1 MFKLEIN
8 VDVTNLPDLT
18 NPKIMDAAYTA
29 SKLLQ
34 STIMEVVLESD
45 NNAQTRKKAERIG
58 IISLFKSSI
67 FVEEIPN
74 GYCHDYCCKHLPW
87 YVITTDIGRFVV
99 GWRKSVMS
107 IDWTQTINTK
117 TADELFPNI
126 DVTKGERSIHAWSIK
141 DAAVYINTI
150 YEDVVTCVNKN
161 NYCIAKDTLDA
172 SISDIK
178 LP

>member
-1 MFKLEIN
+1 MKKLYSVESYGNNGMFKLVID
-8 VDVTNLPDLT
+8 VDASNLPDLT
-18 NPKIMDAAYTA
+18 NSKIMNAAYTA
-29 SKLLQ
+29 SKIVE
-34 STIMEVVLESD
+34 SAITEVMLESD
-45 NNAQTRKKAERIG
+45 ENAQTRKKAQRVEIV
-58 IISLFKSSI
+58 SLFRSPI

-74 GYCHDYCCKHLPW
+74 GYCPDYCCKHLPW

-150 YEDVVTCVNKN
+150 YEDAVTCVNK
-161 NYCIAKDTLDA
+161 
-172 SISDIK
+172 K
-178 LP
+178 L